1 MRAMEISRTGL
12 DVEWRR
18 LQIIAE
24 NLANMSTSSAPGK
37 AVYEAKRLMSGPV
50 AGFAAQVAGPD
61 RGARLGGVTAYGV
74 EPVKTAP
81 RMVYEPGHPNANE
94 QGLVAYPAIDLA
106 DEMTQMIKTSRAYES
121 NIVAMNLARQ
131 MYAKALELGKSR

>member
-1 MRAMEISRTGL
+1 MEISRTGL

-18 LQIIAE
+18 LEIIAE
-24 NLANMSTSSAPGK
+24 NLANISTSSAPGK
-37 AVYEAKRLMSGPV
+37 AVYQARRLSSGP
-50 AGFAAQVAGPD
+50 ATGFAAQVDGTVGAGMP
-61 RGARLGGVTAYGV
+61 GGVAAYGV
-74 EPVKTAP
+74 APVKAAP
-81 RMVYEPGHPNANE
+81 RMVYEPGHPNADKD
-94 QGLVAYPAIDLA
+94 GLVAYPAIDLA